1 MDTGS
6 SFLVWSCG
14 DTQQIKFRQTEWIVM
29 KKAILGFAPSWLHCL
44 WKDYC
49 WCLFITCKC
58 LIDILAINYW
68 FASSYEQLSASI
80 KNSGSFHHAHRS
92 CDKLLALNWIK
103 LNSQNQFSD
112 SSIHKYDFKI
122 CFPWILKLD
131 IHCFCRQSSQLT
143 YSLEYLWK
151 AYTKRVWT
159 ASKWIHLNTKM
170 NICSLPSFHFIVFY
184 EVFAQLWLQSRLYRL
199 LGLKRTDREW

>member
-1 MDTGS
+1 MPLSDY
-6 SFLVWSCG
+6 
-14 DTQQIKFRQTEWIVM
+14 IVCEG
-29 KKAILGFAPSWLHCL
+29 IIFW
-44 WKDYC
+44 Y
-49 WCLFITCKC
+49 LFISCKC
-58 LIDILAINYW
+58 LIDILAINYL
-68 FASSYEQLSASI
+68 FASSYEQLIASI
-80 KNSGSFHHAHRS
+80 KNSGSFHHSHRW

-151 AYTKRVWT
+151 TYTKRVWT
-159 ASKWIHLNTKM
+159 ASKYYDEYLQPSFISLYCILWGVCPTLASIMYLQITWTKM
-170 NICSLPSFHFIVFY
+170 SCQRMMV
-184 EVFAQLWLQSRLYRL
+184 AQHWSE
-199 LGLKRTDREW
+199 KRTIKESKSQERRKALFLKCYPGS

>member
-1 MDTGS
+1 MPLS
-6 SFLVWSCG
+6 
-14 DTQQIKFRQTEWIVM
+14 
-29 KKAILGFAPSWLHCL
+29 
-44 WKDYC
+44 DYSVC
-49 WCLFITCKC
+49 EGIIFWCLFISCKC
-58 LIDILAINYW
+58 LIDILAINYL
-68 FASSYEQLSASI
+68 FASSYEQLIASI
-80 KNSGSFHHAHRS
+80 KNSGSFHLSNRS
-92 CDKLLALNWIK
+92 CDKLLAHNQIK

-151 AYTKRVWT
+151 AYKKRVWT

-170 NICSLPSFHFIVFY
+170 NICSLTSFHFIVFY
-184 EVFAQLWLQSRLYRL
+184 EVFAQLWLQSCLYRL
-199 LGLKRTDREW
+199 LKTKMYCQRMIVTQDWRVKRTMMESESKEGRQALILKSLQC